1 MSIRPAVLAGQ
12 WYEGDAQ
19 KLRASIESY
28 LASPQTAKLN
38 AQQPQNRADPENLGK
53 IRAIAVPHAGHVW
66 SGPTAAAAYR
76 LLRGAHFE
84 RIVIL
89 CPNHRVP
96 VHGIA
101 GVSADAFATPLG
113 DVPVDAAMTE
123 ALRRENIIRID
134 DGAHRREHAVE
145 IQLPFIQTVFG
156 NGADAPKIVPL
167 IVGDIG
173 EEIAEKFAAFYRARM
188 GGETLLIIS
197 TDFLHY
203 GESYGYVPFGEPVAE
218 QIEAYDARTVN
229 AFSRL
234 DAKAFEEFAQ
244 TYPHAACGIN
254 ALRLA
259 SHIFAGAPVSVAQLA
274 YDTSGR
280 RSGDSGMSVSYVA
293 LAIADDNDK
302 TRDDG
307 DNPPSGKNAAL
318 NDSQQAAARS
328 IVMRALAQA
337 VSAGRETPMPV
348 LNAAENAPPLS
359 DRRGVFVTLRAAD
372 GNLRGCIGNILP
384 VAPLAQS
391 LWERA
396 QDAALNDPRFDPVT
410 PRELTSLSVEI
421 SVLTPPAPVAG
432 PEAVEIGKH
441 GILLKKGFRSAVF
454 LPQVATEQGWDLET
468 TLTHLSLKAG
478 LPPDAWREGAS
489 FQVFEAQVF

>member
-38 AQQPQNRADPENLGK
+38 AQPSQNRADPENLGK

-76 LLRGAHFE
+76 LLRGAHYE

-113 DVPVDAAMTE
+113 DVPVDADMTE

-259 SHIFAGAPVSVAQLA
+259 SHIFGDSPVSVAQLA

-293 LAIADDNDK
+293 LAIADDDDK

-337 VSAGRETPMPV
+337 ASAGRETPMPA
-348 LNAAENAPPLS
+348 LNADESAPPLS

-454 LPQVATEQGWDLET
+454 LPQVASEQGWDLET

-489 FQVFEAQVF
+489 FQVFEALVF

>member
-1 MSIRPAVLAGQ
+1 MSIRPSVLAGQ

-28 LASPQTAKLN
+28 FASPQTAKLN
-38 AQQPQNRADPENLGK
+38 AASPQNRNAPEPSGK
-53 IRAIAVPHAGHVW
+53 IRAIVVPHAGHVW

-76 LLRGAHFE
+76 LLRGARFE

-113 DVPVDAAMTE
+113 NVPVDRAMTE
-123 ALRRENIIRID
+123 ALRSEGIIRID

-145 IQLPFIQTVFG
+145 IQLPFIQTAFG
-156 NGADAPKIVPL
+156 DGGDAPKIVPL

-173 EEIAEKFAAFYRARM
+173 EEHAEKFAAFYRARM
-188 GGETLLIIS
+188 GNETLLIVS

-218 QIEAYDARTVN
+218 QIEAYDARTID
-229 AFSRL
+229 AFSQL

-259 SHIFAGAPVSVAQLA
+259 SHIFGGAPVSVAQLA

-280 RSGDSGMSVSYVA
+280 RSGDSSMSVSYAA
-293 LAIADDNDK
+293 LAIADDKTK
-302 TRDDG
+302 TRADG
-307 DNPPSGKNAAL
+307 ETSPIEKNAAL
-318 NDSQQAAARS
+318 NASQQAEARG

-337 VSAGRETPMPV
+337 VSAGRETPMPDRGR
-348 LNAAENAPPLS
+348 ASSAPPLS
-359 DRRGVFVTLRAAD
+359 DRRGVFVTLRSAD

-410 PRELTSLSVEI
+410 PRELTSLSIEI
-421 SVLTPPAPVAG
+421 SVLTPPAAVAG
-432 PEAVEIGKH
+432 PEAIEIGKH

-454 LPQVATEQGWDLET
+454 LPQVATEQGWNLET
-468 TLTHLSLKAG
+468 TLTHLALKAG